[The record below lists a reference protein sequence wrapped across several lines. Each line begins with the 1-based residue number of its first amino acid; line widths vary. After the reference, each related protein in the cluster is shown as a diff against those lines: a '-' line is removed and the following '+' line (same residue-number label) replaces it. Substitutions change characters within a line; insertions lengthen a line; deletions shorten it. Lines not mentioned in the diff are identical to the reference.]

1 MSPLH
6 YVRRFAVA
14 KMLDRARTPSSC
26 GTRCLHVVARRVTD
40 VPDSAGFRGGRDATS
55 DAASNRRDAPL
66 VKVKEV
72 GFLRVV
78 GRYRERVDVEIG
90 KASERGA
97 RWWSRRLVQLY
108 EDVGLVRLDK

>member
-1 MSPLH
+1 
-6 YVRRFAVA
+6 
-14 KMLDRARTPSSC
+14 MLDMARSPGSC

-40 VPDSAGFRGGRDATS
+40 VPDSAGFRGGMRDATS
-55 DAASNRRDAPL
+55 DAASNRRDAHL
-66 VKVKEV
+66 VKMKEV